1 MADKPDVSAAIEA
14 ALTPDSGAK
23 PEDTGAKPE
32 VTEQKPESTPSPK
45 EVKEEVKLESK
56 QEDAPTSVFGVDLS
70 ILPDDETRAKFI
82 AEFREA
88 NKTIGKLQRDNAE
101 LRKQEVTPPAPPAP
115 APAPEIVEVSK
126 LTDEQIAEALGINLE
141 ASDSPE
147 RDQREIALTRT
158 LLEMQERQEKLES
171 NIASTTA
178 ATTWDKAFDD
188 LEKRYG
194 VLPEEM
200 PRAEVF
206 GWAAEQR
213 ITSPE
218 AAYWAAVGPIRAAVA
233 SALQQHVVKLK
244 TASKKGA
251 TTPRP
256 TSSAD
261 VDENRLQSKNVK
273 DGIKEAFEKAREAL
287 GVTLSDA

>member
-1 MADKPDVSAAIEA
+1 MADKPDVNAAIAA
-14 ALTPDSGAK
+14 ALTPGSETK
-23 PEDTGAKPE
+23 PEDTGTPPE

-45 EVKEEVKLESK
+45 EVGGEVKPEPK
-56 QEDAPTSVFGVDLS
+56 QDDVPTSVFGVDLS

-115 APAPEIVEVSK
+115 APAPETVEVSK

-158 LLEMQERQEKLES
+158 LLEMQERQERLES
-171 NIASTTA
+171 NITSTTTA
-178 ATTWDKAFDD
+178 ASWDKAFDA
-188 LEKRYG
+188 LEKSYG

-206 GWAAEQR
+206 GWAAEQG

-218 AAYWAAVGPIRAAVA
+218 AAYWAAVGPVRAAVA
-233 SALQQHVVKLK
+233 NALQQRIVELK

-256 TSSAD
+256 TTSAE
-261 VDENRLQSKNVK
+261 VGERLQSKNVK

-287 GVTLSDA
+287 GVTLTDA